1 MQMNFNGCDNFE
13 EKKNFLRQY
22 RFMLSKIRRLKSMLE
37 ISPENAE
44 KYKKDIAETIKKRD
58 FIEDRIDSVD
68 GSLLTEILS
77 EKYICG
83 KSLEEIALGL
93 SYSKRQIERL
103 HLKALEKLVTV

>member
-1 MQMNFNGCDNFE
+1 MNFNSYDNFE
-13 EKKNFLRQY
+13 EKRNFLRQY
-22 RFMLSKIRRLKSMLE
+22 RFMLSKISMLE